1 MSSKIILLGT
11 GTPNPDPDRLGSSVA
26 VVVNDSLYM
35 VDFGAG
41 VVRQVAAA
49 GISVSKIT
57 RAFLTHLHSD
67 HTIGYPD
74 IILTPGIIGRREP
87 LEIYGPR
94 GLTDMTN
101 HIMAAY
107 EIDIQERIQGL
118 EPANQDGYIVDTHEI
133 DEGLIYKDKDVK
145 VEAFRV
151 DHGSLESYGYK
162 FILPDRTIVI
172 SGDTCP
178 SENLIKYA
186 MGCDIL
192 IHEVYS
198 AEGLQERAED
208 WRRYHSSV
216 HTSTRQLAEIAKEV
230 KPELLV
236 LYHQLFMKQSE
247 DELIQEITEHYDGR
261 VVSGNDLDVF

>member
-74 IILTPGIIGRREP
+74 IILTPGVIGRREP

-118 EPANQDGYIVDTHEI
+118 EPANQDGYIV
-133 DEGLIYKDKDVK
+133 
-145 VEAFRV
+145 
-151 DHGSLESYGYK
+151 
-162 FILPDRTIVI
+162 
-172 SGDTCP
+172 
-178 SENLIKYA
+178 
-186 MGCDIL
+186 
-192 IHEVYS
+192 
-198 AEGLQERAED
+198 
-208 WRRYHSSV
+208 
-216 HTSTRQLAEIAKEV
+216 
-230 KPELLV
+230 
-236 LYHQLFMKQSE
+236 
-247 DELIQEITEHYDGR
+247 
-261 VVSGNDLDVF
+261 

>member
-11 GTPNPDPDRLGSSVA
+11 GTPNPDPERLGPSVA
-26 VVVNDSLYM
+26 IVVNGLLYL

-49 GISVSKIT
+49 GISVSKIN

-74 IILTPGIIGRREP
+74 IILTPGVIGRNDS
-87 LEIYGPR
+87 LEVFGPK

-101 HIMAAY
+101 HIMEAY
-107 EIDIQERIQGL
+107 EVDIRERIQGL
-118 EPANQDGYIVDTHEI
+118 EPANQKGYIVHTHEI
-133 DEGLIYKDKDVK
+133 QEGLVYTDDNVK

-151 DHGSLESYGYK
+151 DHGSLESYVYK

-178 SENLIKYA
+178 SENLIKHSK
-186 MGCDIL
+186 GCDIL
-192 IHEVYS
+192 IHEAYS
-198 AEGLQERAED
+198 AEGLQGRTED
-208 WRRYHSSV
+208 WRKYHSSV
-216 HTSTRQLAEIAKEV
+216 HTSTRELVEIANKV
-230 KPELLV
+230 KPKLLV

-247 DELIQEITEHYDGR
+247 EELLQEITEHYEGR
-261 VVSGNDLDVF
+261 VVSGSDLEVF

>member
-11 GTPNPDPDRLGSSVA
+11 GTPNPDPDRLGPSVA
-26 VVVNDSLYM
+26 VVVNDSLYL

-41 VVRQVAAA
+41 IVRQVAAA

-74 IILTPGIIGRREP
+74 IILTPGVIGRREP

-118 EPANQDGYIVDTHEI
+118 EPANQDGYIVHTHEI

-186 MGCDIL
+186 KGCDIL

-198 AEGLQERAED
+198 ADGLQERAED
-208 WRRYHSSV
+208 WIRYHSSV

-236 LYHQLFMKQSE
+236 LYHQLFMKQSK

>member
-11 GTPNPDPDRLGSSVA
+11 GTPNPDPERLGPSIA
-26 VVVNDSLYM
+26 IVVNGSLYL

-41 VVRQVAAA
+41 VVRQIAAA
-49 GISVSKIT
+49 GISVSKIN

-74 IILTPGIIGRREP
+74 IILTPGVIGRNDS
-87 LEIYGPR
+87 LEVYGPK
-94 GLTDMTN
+94 GFTEMTN
-101 HIMAAY
+101 HIMEAY
-107 EIDIQERIQGL
+107 EIDIRERIQGL
-118 EPANQDGYIVDTHEI
+118 EPANQKGYIVHTHEI
-133 DEGLIYKDKDVK
+133 QEGLVYSDDNVK

-162 FILPDRTIVI
+162 FILPERTIVI

-198 AEGLQERAED
+198 VEGLKGRTED
-208 WRRYHSSV
+208 WRRYHSSA
-216 HTSTRQLAEIAKEV
+216 HTSTRELVEIANKV
-230 KPELLV
+230 RPNLLI
-236 LYHQLFMKQSE
+236 LYHQLFMNQSGE
-247 DELIQEITEHYDGR
+247 KLLQEITEQYDGN

>member
-11 GTPNPDPDRLGSSVA
+11 GTPNPDPDRLGPSVA
-26 VVVNDSLYM
+26 IFVNGSLYL
-35 VDFGAG
+35 VDIGAG

-49 GISVSKIT
+49 DISVSKIT

-74 IILTPGIIGRREP
+74 IILTPGVIGRSEP
-87 LEIYGPR
+87 LEVFGPK

-101 HIMAAY
+101 HILAAY
-107 EIDIQERIQGL
+107 EVDIQERIQGL
-118 EPANQDGYIVDTHEI
+118 EPANRNGYIVHTHEI
-133 DEGLIYKDKDVK
+133 VEGLVYTDENVK

-151 DHGSLESYGYK
+151 NHGTLESYGYK

-198 AEGLQERAED
+198 AEGLRGRTED
-208 WRRYHSSV
+208 WRRYHSAV
-216 HTSTRQLAEIAKEV
+216 HTSTIELVEIANKV
-230 KPELLV
+230 KPKLLV

-247 DELIQEITEHYDGR
+247 KGLIQEITEHYDGA
-261 VVSGNDLDVF
+261 VVSGKDLDVF